1 MYFARHGSLE
11 RLLVQG
17 RWASSR
23 TARIYIE
30 EGLAV
35 SAELKLAFN
44 GTAQAYQ
51 HQSKQ
56 SVRSSL
62 PILEHRPK
70 GGPGGRGKGSKR
82 KRRK

>member
-23 TARIYIE
+23 TARINIE

-35 SAELKLAFN
+35 SAELKLAFPHTHN
-44 GTAQAYQ
+44 GNVNRATPASFIYTLLLDDMSIATIIE
-51 HQSKQ
+51 
-56 SVRSSL
+56 L
-62 PILEHRPK
+62 
-70 GGPGGRGKGSKR
+70 
-82 KRRK
+82 